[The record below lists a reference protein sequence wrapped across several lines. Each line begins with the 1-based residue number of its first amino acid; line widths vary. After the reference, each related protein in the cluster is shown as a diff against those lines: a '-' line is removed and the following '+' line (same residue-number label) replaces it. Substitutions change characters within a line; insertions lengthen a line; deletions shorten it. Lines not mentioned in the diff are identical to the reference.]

1 VIAVVD
7 SGGAN
12 LASVL
17 YALARIGER
26 AELVTTRSAIERAD
40 RVVLPGVGA
49 AARAMQT
56 LGANG
61 IGACIAQLG
70 KPVLGICLGMQLL
83 YEASDEGDV
92 RCLGLVPGR
101 VTRLPARPGLSI
113 PHMGWNRVER
123 DPRSQLLTDVGD
135 DAYFY
140 FVHSYAAPGDDDF
153 VRGRT
158 THGTSFA
165 SVIERPPFFGVQFHP
180 ERSGAA
186 GAQLLR
192 TFARLQ

>member
-1 VIAVVD
+1 MIAVVD

-17 YALARIGER
+17 YAFARIGER
-26 AELVTTRSAIERAD
+26 AELVATRAALERAE

-49 AARAMQT
+49 AARAMEILRGNS
-56 LGANG
+56 LGAR
-61 IGACIAQLG
+61 ISALG

-83 YEASDEGDV
+83 YEASEEGDV

-101 VTRLPARPGLSI
+101 VRRLTARAGLSI

-123 DPRSQLLTDVGD
+123 DARSRLLADVGD

-140 FVHSYAAPGDDDF
+140 FVHSYAAPADGEH

-158 THGTSFA
+158 THGAPFA
-165 SVIERPPFFGVQFHP
+165 SVVERPPFYGVQFHP
-180 ERSGAA
+180 ERSGTA

-192 TFARLQ
+192 TFARLA